1 MEKALSEEK
10 IFMQNNELIIEALRH
25 KSAST
30 KGVII
35 CHPHPLMGGSM
46 YNNVVEAIVRA
57 FAAQDFTTL
66 RFNFR
71 GVGASTGSYDE
82 GRGETQDI
90 ISVYEY
96 LKKEGVSK
104 IYFAGYSFG
113 AWVGAKLLE
122 EKENTFSYTTFISPP
137 NNHFAFNINKLK
149 NKIDLIICGDAD
161 EYCQIKNIKRQ
172 LKDAKTALE
181 IISGGDHFYWGKEN
195 EIEKILCQYLEKV

>member
-1 MEKALSEEK
+1 VLTEEK
-10 IFMQNNELIIEALRH
+10 IFIENGKLTIEALRH

-35 CHPHPLMGGSM
+35 CHSHPLMGGSM

-57 FAAQDFTTL
+57 FAAEDFTTL

-96 LKKEGVSK
+96 LKKEGVSQ

-122 EKENTFSYTTFISPP
+122 EKENTFSHITFISLP
-137 NNHFAFNINKLK
+137 NNHFVFNINKLK
-149 NKIDLIICGDAD
+149 NIIDLIICGDAD
-161 EYCQIKNIKRQ
+161 EYCQIKNIKIQ
-172 LKDAKTALE
+172 LKDAKTAVK
-181 IISGGDHFYWGKEN
+181 IVSGADHFYWGKEN
-195 EIEKILCQYLEKV
+195 EIEKILRQYLEKV